1 MYEATRDKAR
11 TIIAD
16 QLQKIQRL
24 RATGPNPFDYWI
36 WADETVQAL
45 EAIYGRASAETQG
58 LAAILYARGR
68 TRDQRGALDNM
79 TLGLH
84 GEWGIRARLN
94 RAEPY
99 LNRLLEQLARGT
111 VGVG

>member
-1 MYEATRDKAR
+1 
-11 TIIAD
+11 
-16 QLQKIQRL
+16 
-24 RATGPNPFDYWI
+24 
-36 WADETVQAL
+36 
-45 EAIYGRASAETQG
+45 
-58 LAAILYARGR
+58 
-68 TRDQRGALDNM
+68 M